1 MNEKIK
7 VIGGINLKGIRQI
20 CELIEKGKQ
29 TEAAELLNDLQ
40 NDILFIGMLD
50 DLLGGLKN

>member
-20 CELIEKGKQ
+20 CELIKEGKQ
-29 TEAAELLNDLQ
+29 VEAAELLNDLQ
-40 NDILFIGMLD
+40 NDILFLGMLD